1 MNTLF
6 LMVGISGS
14 GKSVFGTKL
23 ASALKISRVSSDDI
37 RGELCNGDMTDQS
50 KNYQVFQTVYE
61 RTRKALLENGK
72 VVVDATNKSV
82 KERKEFRKI
91 ALECNAQIVAIV
103 MVTNIVDCLTMN
115 AKRNRFVPEHII
127 ERQQA
132 AFVLPTTAE
141 VSKVIFVDWQNDTYE
156 TSESRVYTTFED
168 IIKIYG

>member
-14 GKSVFGTKL
+14 GKSVFGAKL
-23 ASALKISRVSSDDI
+23 AGSLAIPRISSDDI

-61 RTRKALLENGK
+61 RTRNSLRVYGK

-91 ALECNAQIVAIV
+91 AVEFNAQVIAVIMA
-103 MVTNIVDCLTMN
+103 TNYSDCITMN
-115 AKRNRFVPEHII
+115 AKRDRVVPEHVI
-127 ERQQA
+127 ERQNTQL
-132 AFVLPTTAE
+132 VIPTLNE
-141 VSKVIFVDWQNDTYE
+141 VSGLIYVNWQNDTHA
-156 TSESRVYTTFED
+156 TAPHVYITYED
-168 IIKIYG
+168 IIKQYG